1 MKTKILLA
9 TALVAIFPTS
19 AIAQRVAAPSILIVD
34 TGRVLRDCTACVSA
48 TAALRAQE
56 TAFQQRRQAL
66 LAPLQTESQS
76 ISQAAQAAVAL
87 TGAARTN
94 AEAALRP
101 RVESLRQREQAAVA
115 ELQRLQQTFE
125 STRLHVSMQLSQRLD
140 PIYTAVMNA
149 RGANLVL
156 STDARLAHGPGLD
169 VTDQVLASLNQ
180 QVPAVSVTPMPQ
192 QPGATPGV
200 PPTPPATPRPGGR

>member
-1 MKTKILLA
+1 MKTKLLLA
-9 TALVAIFPTS
+9 AAFVASFPTS
-19 AIAQRVAAPSILIVD
+19 AMAQRVPAPSIVIVD
-34 TGRVLRDCTACVSA
+34 TNRVLRDCTACVAA

-56 TAFQQRRQAL
+56 TGFQQRRQAL
-66 LAPLQTESQS
+66 LAPLQAEGQAIT
-76 ISQAAQAAVAL
+76 QAAQAAQAL

-101 RVESLRQREQAAVA
+101 RVEALRQREQAAVA
-115 ELQRLQQTFE
+115 ELQQLQQTFE

-156 STDARLAHGPGLD
+156 STDARLAHGPALD

-180 QVPAVSVTPMPQ
+180 QVPSVSVTPMPQ
-192 QPGATPGV
+192 PATGV
-200 PPTPPATPRPGGR
+200 PPATPVPPAPRPGGR